1 MTKIK
6 LCGLTRACD
15 IAHVN
20 TLLPEYIGFVFAQN
34 SRRCLSPQTARQLRE
49 KLRPEITPV
58 GVFVD
63 ETKEAI
69 TDLLKQG
76 TIQAVQLHG
85 TEDDA
90 YIHSLRNVSDCP
102 IIKAFRIE
110 TREDIEAAN
119 RSPADFVLLDSG
131 GGTGRPFDWSLLRHI
146 RRDYFLA
153 GGLTPENVGDAIST
167 LHPFAVDASSS
178 LETDGVKSPAKMS
191 AFVCAVRNRK
201 ENDYDQF

>member
-20 TLLPEYIGFVFAQN
+20 TLHPEYIGFVFAAN
-34 SRRCLSPQTARQLRE
+34 SRRCLSPQAAGQLRE
-49 KLRPEITPV
+49 KLRPEIIPV

-90 YIHSLRNVSDCP
+90 YIRSLRNVSDCP
-102 IIKAFRIE
+102 IIKAFRIK
-110 TREDIEAAN
+110 TKEDIEAAN

-131 GGTGRPFDWSLLRHI
+131 GGTGRPFDWSLLRYI

-153 GGLTPENVGDAIST
+153 GGLTPENVGEAISA

-201 ENDYDQF
+201 ENDYDKF